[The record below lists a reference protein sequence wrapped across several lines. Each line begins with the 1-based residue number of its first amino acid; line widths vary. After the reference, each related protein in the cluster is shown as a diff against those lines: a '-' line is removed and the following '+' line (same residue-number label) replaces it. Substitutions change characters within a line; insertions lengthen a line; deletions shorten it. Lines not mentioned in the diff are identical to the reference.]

1 MFCQS
6 QLRVSLL
13 FAAAI
18 AGGWSSSI
26 AGGQLKDIERQIFAR
41 ARVFPE
47 IGPGVS
53 ELKRDAAGRYYVLAA
68 PATAIAVF
76 DADGK
81 RIGQIPAAGA
91 AASKIA
97 FAQDFDLDERGRLF
111 VADRGANSVKIFAPD
126 GTLAATI
133 PVQAP
138 LSIAAL
144 SGGDFA
150 VTTLV
155 SKRLVTVFDEH
166 GTLISAFGDHID
178 STDHPSLNELL
189 NRGRV
194 TGDLAGQIYFAFT
207 YLPDPT
213 IRKYDRSGFGAYVIS
228 LTAAEFG
235 IAKQDQRKD
244 IFGIERTSE
253 AVSVQPVIGA
263 VGVDSATQQ
272 VWASIGNSLVQFD
285 KDGSRLLTYR
295 TVTQDGV
302 RVQPTAILIE
312 SDRLLLAAD
321 PIGVFDF
328 ARPDKA
334 QPEIPK
340 H

>member
-1 MFCQS
+1 MSVGASSWPTGAPIPVKFS
-6 QLRVSLL
+6 RPMERSLPRFPRRRPYPSPRFPAETLRSLL
-13 FAAAI
+13 
-18 AGGWSSSI
+18 S
-26 AGGQLKDIERQIFAR
+26 
-41 ARVFPE
+41 
-47 IGPGVS
+47 
-53 ELKRDAAGRYYVLAA
+53 
-68 PATAIAVF
+68 
-76 DADGK
+76 
-81 RIGQIPAAGA
+81 
-91 AASKIA
+91 
-97 FAQDFDLDERGRLF
+97 
-111 VADRGANSVKIFAPD
+111 
-126 GTLAATI
+126 
-133 PVQAP
+133 
-138 LSIAAL
+138 
-144 SGGDFA
+144 
-150 VTTLV
+150 V

-228 LTAAEFG
+228 LTVAEFG

-321 PIGVFDF
+321 PIGVLDF

-334 QPEIPK
+334 QPKFPSTESGEIQDFHRAVAALLMKKFCESLQRLPPNQPSNTRIAQLRNVCRQFLALWK
-340 H
+340 SCEFCVERSSLVRIIFSCSSRRD